1 MGIWENLSQRA
12 ANLLFINQHNLH
24 FKESAAAYG
33 LADTSYSTQAVFTDY
48 DRDGDLDMYLAN
60 YLLNGPN
67 ANTIYPRNLTGTSP
81 ANDKLYRNEGIPTG
95 GDHPVFTDVTKA
107 AGIKDD
113 GYGLG

>member
-1 MGIWENLSQRA
+1 M
-12 ANLLFINQHNLH
+12 
-24 FKESAAAYG
+24 
-33 LADTSYSTQAVFTDY
+33 ADTSYSTQAVFTDY